1 MGVLLLYFSYFSP
14 TPCAAQRRRASVVL
28 RRRGNLITGTAAMR
42 RCPFG
47 GERVGA
53 KTAFWMACALCFVVR
68 LKNGW
73 RKDAFPERL
82 APHSGASRSGRVS
95 EKRRVSLP
103 RRAAPLRGGEGCHE
117 WKADFMIKRVCLGN
131 NRQLYFYVQN
141 IQREVQRRAAP
152 LLVWRRAKIS
162 LRMVCAA
169 LRRKPSGGIMRVK
182 NGFIIERK

>member
-1 MGVLLLYFSYFSP
+1 MTYV
-14 TPCAAQRRRASVVL
+14 AKRRKPS
-28 RRRGNLITGTAAMR
+28 
-42 RCPFG
+42 
-47 GERVGA
+47 GESE
-53 KTAFWMACALCFVVR
+53 W
-68 LKNGW
+68 N
-73 RKDAFPERL
+73 KDA
-82 APHSGASRSGRVS
+82 V
-95 EKRRVSLP
+95 LP
-103 RRAAPLRGGEGCHE
+103 AGLRRAAAQPGGGGCHE
-117 WKADFMIKRVCLGN
+117 RKAVFMIKRVCLGN